1 MNDTAK
7 SKKFDF
13 LWIVLFLIIFINGFE
28 AGGYQ
33 ASLRSIG
40 LNYDLSE
47 TSKGLFAATELFATM
62 LAPLILGAWADAN
75 IKTKCIRILLVIQ
88 FAAAVVIQLF
98 NLQSAFVV
106 GVFFLGLTTSALQ
119 FISIAA
125 LADNYPISGSKK
137 IGFMTSMYAL
147 GALVAPLAVEYYLS
161 IGLTW
166 KVLFIILAVGS
177 FLSFAGILSAGNEK
191 RETILAETASEDSIK
206 KETEFFVIGIL
217 LLCVIMCIYVGFEN
231 GFAYF
236 VETLFADILNSGL
249 GRYALSV
256 FWAMMIPSRIFV
268 GYFAKKAKTILI
280 TALVAIPVLTV
291 LVALMDSSLVVFLLC
306 IPLGFA
312 SGTIYPCV
320 LNMMIPFA
328 GKKTALSTGMIT
340 TATGIGGVVFTA
352 LTGFNA
358 EHFGMRTAIGILAA
372 FYILSIAAA
381 ICAGKNS
388 FFSSFCIQGT
398 ERRGCRK

>member
-1 MNDTAK
+1 MNSNDK
-7 SKKFDF
+7 SEKFDF
-13 LWIVLFLIIFINGFE
+13 LWLVLFLIIFINGFE

-40 LNYDLSE
+40 QNYDLSE

-75 IKTKCIRILLVIQ
+75 VKTKCIKLLLVIQ
-88 FAAAVVIQLF
+88 FVAAAGIQIIG
-98 NLQSAFVV
+98 LQSAFVV

-125 LADNYPISGSKK
+125 LADSYPISGSKK

-147 GALVAPLAVEYYLS
+147 GALVAPLVVEYYLGL
-161 IGLTW
+161 GLTW
-166 KVLFIILAVGS
+166 KVLFAILAVGS
-177 FLSFAGILSAGNEK
+177 LISFAGIMASGEGK
-191 RETILAETASEDSIK
+191 REAAAKGAVADGSTK
-206 KETEFFVIGIL
+206 KETEFFLMGIL

-236 VETLFADILNSGL
+236 VETLFADVLDSGL

-256 FWAMMIPSRIFV
+256 FWAMMIPSRVFV
-268 GYFAKKAKTILI
+268 GYFAKRARVILI
-280 TALVAIPVLTV
+280 TALVAIPLLTV
-291 LVALMDSSLVVFLLC
+291 LVALMDNSLVVFALC

-312 SGTIYPCV
+312 SGAIYPCV

-328 GKKTALSTGMIT
+328 GKNTAFSTGMIT

-358 EHFGMRTAIGILAA
+358 EHLGMRMAIGILAA
-372 FYILSIAAA
+372 FYIFSIAAA
-381 ICAGKNS
+381 ICAGRMYLKRS
-388 FFSSFCIQGT
+388 QGT
-398 ERRGCRK
+398 NSAS